1 MTSDELRNLRHR
13 IKFDMRSMASSLG
26 LRSCSTYQ
34 RYEDGTAR
42 VPAHIARAALALEEF
57 ERECDAAREAET
69 EDLLRRQ
76 YPGGIPTARKR
87 QG

>member
-1 MTSDELRNLRHR
+1 MTSEELRNIRHR

-42 VPAHIARAALALEEF
+42 VPEKIAHAALALEEF
-57 ERECDAAREAET
+57 ERECDAARAA
-69 EDLLRRQ
+69 DGVALLDRQ
-76 YPGGIPTARKR
+76 FPGGIPSEF
-87 QG
+87 

>member
-1 MTSDELRNLRHR
+1 MTSEELRNIRHR

-42 VPAHIARAALALEEF
+42 VPEKIAHAALALEEF
-57 ERECDAAREAET
+57 ERECDAAREA
-69 EDLLRRQ
+69 DGVALLDRQ
-76 YPGGIPTARKR
+76 FPGGI
-87 QG
+87 QSEF

>member
-1 MTSDELRNLRHR
+1 MTSEELRNIRHR
-13 IKFDMRSMASSLG
+13 IKFDMRSTALCLG
-26 LRSCSTYQ
+26 IPPSTYQ

-42 VPAHIARAALALEEF
+42 VPDRIERAALALEEF

-76 YPGGIPTARKR
+76 YPGGIPSEASK
-87 QG
+87 